1 MELRALMAAALIF
14 GATTVAGCRS
24 DTDRVADNR
33 ESELE
38 AMPRPGVTLANYDR
52 LGTGA
57 ATYED
62 ASITFGSAGK
72 LQESSEMGGKKIE
85 TYIWSSDDASG
96 RVNAIFENGRLVSKS
111 QYGLR

>member
-1 MELRALMAAALIF
+1 MVAALIF
-14 GATTVAGCRS
+14 GATNVAACNKDSDEVTVNTAN
-24 DTDRVADNR
+24 D
-33 ESELE
+33 LE

-57 ATYED
+57 ATFED
-62 ASITFGSAGK
+62 ATITFGSAGK

-85 TYIWSSDDASG
+85 TYSWSSDDGAG
-96 RVNAIFENGRLVSKS
+96 RISAIFENSRLVSKS